1 MNQAAVSQELEGR
14 QGCWWTFH
22 VPQDVSQALSWLV
35 RGEGAACDLGHGQMG
50 VMAAEGSG

>member
-22 VPQDVSQALSWLV
+22 VPQGVSQALSWLV